1 MERKFGPAI
10 WTNAYTVTFFFQALE
25 GKDIKDLLTNVGSGG
40 AAAPAAVGGA
50 AAGAAAPAEA
60 AAEEKKE
67 EGKDSKLVRLGFA
80 NRNTDRWYREGGVR
94 RGHGLR
100 SVRLNVLIR
109 STFCFLFFLVS
120 LLSPYITRISCTR
133 YNATARRPK
142 REKKKNQ
149 TDEDI
154 WWDWA
159 LCLHDGFRRDRG
171 TGADDARIS
180 GRQVKGELAYPYLP
194 RARSLWPPSVRII
207 IGSEKKFLPFACC

>member
-1 MERKFGPAI
+1 MGPAI
-10 WTNAYTVTFFFQALE
+10 WTNAYAVISFQALE

-40 AAAPAAVGGA
+40 GAPAAAVGGA
-50 AAGAAAPAEA
+50 AAGGAAPAAEA

-67 EGKDSKLVRLGFA
+67 EGKGSKLLKLGSA
-80 NRNTDRWYREGGVR
+80 NRDTDPSYREGGVR

-109 STFCFLFFLVS
+109 STFFFLFFLVY
-120 LLSPYITRISCTR
+120 LLSPYTTRISCTR
-133 YNATARRPK
+133 YKATARRPK

-149 TDEDI
+149 PDKDI

-171 TGADDARIS
+171 TGTDDARIS
-180 GRQVKGELAYPYLP
+180 RRQVKGELAYPYLP
-194 RARSLWPPSVRII
+194 RARSLWPPSGRII
-207 IGSEKKFLPFACC
+207 IGSQKKFCRLLVAR